1 MARKA
6 FGLCCS
12 PYNAGNRGAV
22 CASVLPLNALKNTFV
37 LGQSAERV
45 VQFRLQCLQ
54 ADLKPEEGCSQK
66 GKGRRSRLH
75 AGLRVVARKV
85 RVVRKRPRAELRVAA
100 FFFVYKCQ
108 PRDRSR
114 PAHFFVQSFLL

>member
-45 VQFRLQCLQ
+45 VRSRLQ
-54 ADLKPEEGCSQK
+54 ADLKPEEGRSQK
-66 GKGRRSRLH
+66 GEGRRGS
-75 AGLRVVARKV
+75 VSM
-85 RVVRKRPRAELRVAA
+85 
-100 FFFVYKCQ
+100 
-108 PRDRSR
+108 RD
-114 PAHFFVQSFLL
+114 